1 MVQNAYFG
9 MERGAS
15 AADDRLS
22 SAASAG
28 SGSDRAAADDAV
40 SAVDAWHGVV
50 ALAPQVDPGLRRA
63 WAATNFEAAAR
74 RRVAP
79 PAASPIAI
87 ERAIEG
93 AFVAGDLLAAAEDAI
108 DEAKAGAERGSWDER
123 AFEVAAL
130 LGEVIGVVRPRAQ
143 LIGVEL
149 KLDPTGLDLPQV
161 VGDPNRLRR
170 VLLKLINGAIKSRRT
185 GEVSLSLRG
194 VERDHELAVDVIV
207 AAGPRE
213 LRRREPARTAPRGRW
228 RERWIDPELSF
239 GITEDLAQ
247 VMDGVVDGVA
257 ESGFDLAV
265 AMRLSLPTA
274 RVEPDFTVTKGA
286 RPAEPDALAGLRI
299 LVAEDS
305 DLNRELIQMLL
316 APFGCEIDEATNGQ
330 AALQALDAR
339 AYDAILM
346 DMNMPVM
353 DGFEATRRIRSRAD
367 ERSQTPV
374 LAVTGRALS
383 ADIAKIRAL
392 GASGHLSKPFSTQE
406 LVAAILACTRP
417 AGPLS

>member
-1 MVQNAYFG
+1 MVQNAYYG
-9 MERGAS
+9 VERGAAAVDDSLSSSIADASHDSVIS
-15 AADDRLS
+15 AAPHS
-22 SAASAG
+22 T
-28 SGSDRAAADDAV
+28 
-40 SAVDAWHGVV
+40 VDAWRGVA
-50 ALAPQVDPGLRRA
+50 ALALQIDPGLRRA
-63 WAATNFEAAAR
+63 WSATHFEAISPR
-74 RRVAP
+74 RSAP
-79 PAASPIAI
+79 PVASPLAI

-108 DEAKAGAERGSWDER
+108 DESKAAAERRSWDER
-123 AFEVAAL
+123 AFDVAAL

-143 LIGVEL
+143 LIGVDL
-149 KLDPTGLDLPQV
+149 KLDPTGLELPQV
-161 VGDPNRLRR
+161 IGDPNRLRR
-170 VLLKLINGAIKSRRT
+170 ILLKLVNGAIKSRRT

-207 AAGPRE
+207 AGGPRE
-213 LRRREPARTAPRGRW
+213 LRRREAARAAPRGRW

-265 AMRLSLPTA
+265 AVRLSLPTA

-286 RPAEPDALAGLRI
+286 RPAEPDALAGLKI

-316 APFGCEIDEATNGQ
+316 APFGCEVDEAVNGH
-330 AALQALDAR
+330 AALEALEKR

-353 DGFEATRRIRSRAD
+353 DGFEATRRIRARGD
-367 ERSQTPV
+367 ERSSTPV

-417 AGPLS
+417 PGPLS